1 MSQKKPLAVVK
12 VGGDILLDDS
22 QRIGL
27 VNNILGLI
35 SDNWNVVVL
44 HGGGSQVSAMQSRW
58 RRPGYT
64 EFQFDDGS

>member
-1 MSQKKPLAVVK
+1 MSQQKPLAVVK

-35 SDNWNVVVL
+35 SDNWTVVV
-44 HGGGSQVSAMQSRW
+44 
-58 RRPGYT
+58 
-64 EFQFDDGS
+64 

>member
-1 MSQKKPLAVVK
+1 MSHQKPLAVVK

-44 HGGGSQVSAMQSRW
+44 HGGGSRFLPCSLAV
-58 RRPGYT
+58 
-64 EFQFDDGS
+64 E